1 MDSIEIPV
9 KIYEDLLRTAERV
22 AVLERIIE
30 RNEYIPVEEIRA
42 IFDIKQRCRVAGNP
56 QGEGL

>member
-9 KIYEDLLRTAERV
+9 EIYEDLLRTAERV

-42 IFDIKQRCRVAGNP
+42 IFDFKPLHQLKKA

>member
-9 KIYEDLLRTAERV
+9 EIYEDLLRTAERV

-30 RNEYIPVEEIRA
+30 HNEYIPVEEIRA
-42 IFDIKQRCRVAGNP
+42 IFDFKPLHRLKKA